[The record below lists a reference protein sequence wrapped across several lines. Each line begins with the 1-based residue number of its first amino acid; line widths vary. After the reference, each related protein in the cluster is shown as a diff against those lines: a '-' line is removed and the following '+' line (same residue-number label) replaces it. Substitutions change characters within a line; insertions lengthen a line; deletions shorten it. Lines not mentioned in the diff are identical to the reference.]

1 MVSSISDKVKEK
13 LMIHKGPVR
22 CLCVSKDGS
31 LLISGS
37 SDQTI
42 AITNVLS
49 TPDVDR
55 YLKITESDSGKMNRS
70 GGGFSMSD
78 QSEMKFFVIFCP

>member
-1 MVSSISDKVKEK
+1 
-13 LMIHKGPVR
+13 MIHKGPVR
-22 CLCVSKDGS
+22 CLCVSVDGS

-42 AITNVLS
+42 AITNILS

-55 YLKITESDSGKMNRS
+55 YLRITESDSGKSCRS
-70 GGGFSMSD
+70 FFCRPDTLRSMFFSKK
-78 QSEMKFFVIFCP
+78 QTC